1 MTDVP
6 PPPPPSAAPPPAP
19 GAGGQPPNNNL
30 VLAIVTTV
38 LCCLPLGIWAIVK
51 AAEVNGKW
59 ERGDHAGARES
70 ADTAKKV
77 SIWGIV
83 IGFVGVVL
91 YVALIFGGVL
101 SLGAASTSP

>member
-6 PPPPPSAAPPPAP
+6 PPPPPMASPPPMP

-30 VLAIVTTV
+30 VLAILTTV

-59 ERGDHAGARES
+59 ERGDHAGAVAS
-70 ADTAKKV
+70 AETAKKA
-77 SIWGIV
+77 SLWGI
-83 IGFVGVVL
+83 GAGLLVL
-91 YVALIFGGVL
+91 IIYILLIAGGVMTL
-101 SLGAASTSP
+101 ETY